1 MHYFIYASKDSYI
14 TEDSPG
20 HIILY
25 PDSTDRNY
33 GADEILE
40 LKKEFVNSYSVSSS
54 NVSRILTQ
62 FDYTEISKSVADGT
76 ITSPK
81 YYLRYYEVEG
91 QSELD
96 KTYSLSSNPI
106 SQSWEEGVGKHFD
119 NPKTTDGVT
128 SVDMVMKLFVIGR

>member
-1 MHYFIYASKDSYI
+1 MHYFIFASKDSYI

-40 LKKEFVNSYSVSSS
+40 LKKGFVNSYSTASY

-62 FDYTEISKSVADGT
+62 FDYSDISASIVDGT
-76 ITSPK
+76 ITNPK
-81 YYLRYYEVEG
+81 FYLRFY
-91 QSELD
+91 
-96 KTYSLSSNPI
+96 
-106 SQSWEEGVGKHFD
+106 EGVGHSDLVKFYL
-119 NPKTTDGVT
+119 V
-128 SVDMVMKLFVIGR
+128 LL

>member
-1 MHYFIYASKDSYI
+1 MHYFIFTSKDSYI

-40 LKKEFVNSYSVSSS
+40 LKKGFVNSYSTSSY

-62 FDYTEISKSVADGT
+62 FDYTDISQSIVSGD
-76 ITSPK
+76 ITGSYK
-81 YYLRYYEVEG
+81 FYLRYYEVGG
-91 QSELD
+91 QQELN
-96 KTYSLSSNPI
+96 KSYTLRAHPI
-106 SQSWEEGVGKHFD
+106 SQSWEEGTGKHFD
-119 NPKTTDGVT
+119 NPKTKTGVT
-128 SVDMVMKLFVIGR
+128 

>member
-1 MHYFIYASKDSYI
+1 MHYFITASKDSYI

-40 LKKEFVNSYSVSSS
+40 LKKGFVNSYSTASY

-62 FDYTEISKSVADGT
+62 FNYTEISNSIVDGT

-96 KTYSLSSNPI
+96 KSVGIPLLYIDEISESDIATLKKDTSSINP
-106 SQSWEEGVGKHFD
+106 F
-119 NPKTTDGVT
+119 T
-128 SVDMVMKLFVIGR
+128 S